1 MNKWMKMFR
10 GMLNFLL
17 YACLNWD
24 HSQLKNSIGAGL
36 LNYLFQTQNT
46 GGEESRLTRTYFS
59 KSFVSLIHFSSD
71 FSQTIIIDGAS
82 WIYTWKISV
91 HVDMFNKHPINVF
104 QVQLDRRN

>member
-1 MNKWMKMFR
+1 MFR

-17 YACLNWD
+17 YACLNSD

-46 GGEESRLTRTYFS
+46 GGEESRPTRTYFS

-71 FSQTIIIDGAS
+71 FSNNNYRWRVMNIYLKDIGA
-82 WIYTWKISV
+82 
-91 HVDMFNKHPINVF
+91 
-104 QVQLDRRN
+104 R